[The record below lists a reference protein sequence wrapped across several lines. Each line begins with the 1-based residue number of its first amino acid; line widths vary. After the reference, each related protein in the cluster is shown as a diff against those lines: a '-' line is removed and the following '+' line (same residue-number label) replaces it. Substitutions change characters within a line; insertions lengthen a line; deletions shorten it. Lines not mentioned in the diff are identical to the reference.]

1 MCLPCWPVKDIV
13 LEDDPPARRRR
24 LFQYV
29 WDAEKRE
36 WVPTIGH
43 RWATCCT
50 FDPLAHLPSIPTPY
64 LTHHTNSSDLAFVPC
79 LVPEI
84 RRSPDETPYLLLHQ
98 VHPLH

>member
-43 RWATCCT
+43 RFVGRRVC
-50 FDPLAHLPSIPTPY
+50 LARDCFVDLPQKAAEICGTGISNN
-64 LTHHTNSSDLAFVPC
+64 LNSP
-79 LVPEI
+79 
-84 RRSPDETPYLLLHQ
+84 
-98 VHPLH
+98 